1 MPFITPLRKMHEFL
15 TDLIVLKATDNDLP
29 LSGVFP
35 SDFVVSSHT
44 GLTHIIYFGQKK
56 NSRLEVNE
64 DLNNVLTTMRCHYTP
79 TRIFKIQNT
88 DNSRCW

>member
-1 MPFITPLRKMHEFL
+1 MLFISPLRKMLEFFI
-15 TDLIVLKATDNDLP
+15 DLIVLKATDNDLP
-29 LSGVFP
+29 LSGSFP
-35 SDFVVSSHT
+35 SDFVVSSHS

-64 DLNNVLTTMRCHYTP
+64 GLNNVCTTMRCHYIP
-79 TRIFKIQNT
+79 TKIFEIQNT